1 MSSDDQLL
9 AELAALPDLSEVPL
23 ERLTQAARSAKER
36 SEELQ
41 ELTGR
46 LIVQMNRS
54 GMTFVEIGKL
64 LEIPHSTAHYWA
76 KRIKK

>member
-1 MSSDDQLL
+1 MTRDEQLL

-23 ERLTQAARSAKER
+23 EELQEAARRAKAR
-36 SEELQ
+36 SDELQ

-46 LIVQMNRS
+46 LIIQMNQN

-64 LEIPHSTAHYWA
+64 LAIPHSTAHYWA
-76 KRIKK
+76 KRAKK